1 VIGSADARAA
11 VVVALVVAGVAFPAC
26 GTEGGRSGDAVA
38 DSTAHE
44 GLPKGM
50 RVPRIG
56 SGPRYRPKP
65 AGALAAL
72 AALVTSG
79 GPIGDLRCIPAA
91 GERFGAHLEIFAREI
106 DVVIPAGIGIAP
118 PLRRD
123 GAYVRGGRCSY
134 PARTVEPTGLI
145 EVEKGSSLTLGDFFD
160 MWGQPLS
167 SSRVLTF
174 RARSGRRVSA
184 FVDGRRWH
192 GSPRSIPLQRHKAI
206 VVEVGGYFP
215 PTESYLFPP
224 GL

>member
-1 VIGSADARAA
+1 MLVLAA
-11 VVVALVVAGVAFPAC
+11 VAFPAC
-26 GTEGGRSGDAVA
+26 GTEGGAGDAVA
-38 DSTAHE
+38 DSTAQKS
-44 GLPKGM
+44 LQKGM

-56 SGPRYRPKP
+56 SGARYRPKP
-65 AGALAAL
+65 TGRLAAS
-72 AALVTSG
+72 AALVASAR
-79 GPIGDLRCIPAA
+79 PIGDLRCTPAA
-91 GERFGAHLEIFAREI
+91 GERFGVHLEIFAREI

-145 EVEKGSSLTLGDFFD
+145 EVEKGSSLTLGEFFD
-160 MWGQPLS
+160 IWGEPLS

-174 RARSGRRVSA
+174 RARSGSRVSA
-184 FVDGRRWH
+184 FVDGSRWR
-192 GSPRSIPLQRHKAI
+192 GSPRSIPLRRHKAI

-215 PTESYLFPP
+215 PTKRYLFPP